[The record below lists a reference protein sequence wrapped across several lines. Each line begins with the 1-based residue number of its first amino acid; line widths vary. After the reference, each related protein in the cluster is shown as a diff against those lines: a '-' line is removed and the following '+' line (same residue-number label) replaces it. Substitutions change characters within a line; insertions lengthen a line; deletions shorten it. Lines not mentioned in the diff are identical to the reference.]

1 VFKIDLAPHEKTVP
15 LELAWVK
22 DMGRCV
28 MACEVMCHRDQEYVV
43 LAKGASI
50 GVVSGWSKI
59 SLMDMTKREELGEQ
73 YDIANYVTSLT
84 VIKNTVL
91 ISDLNHGLTFLIW
104 TVVPII
110 CCY

>member
-1 VFKIDLAPHEKTVP
+1 MFKIDLEPHEKTVP
-15 LELAWVK
+15 LELAWVR
-22 DMGRCV
+22 DMGRSV
-28 MACEVMCHRDQEYVV
+28 MTCEVMSYRDQEYVV

-59 SLMDMTKREELGEQ
+59 SLLDMTKREELSEQ

-91 ISDLNHGLTFLIW
+91 VSDLNNGVTFLIW
-104 TVVPII
+104 TVG
-110 CCY
+110 